1 MGEQSER
8 RPRRSARACRSSPTS
23 SKVSRSAVA
32 ARSTSV
38 ASRWP
43 PGSAMC
49 PDQGSPS
56 RVARSISK
64 NSPEASPSSRI
75 SAIAAVR
82 GPASGASGVRSAR
95 ERRIRSRNEVR
106 ASALIRRTI
115 RESCRTM
122 RLLSQVHGR
131 FTLVHWKNLIAS
143 RAMKARG
150 FSISALLG
158 ACLLLFAVRPARA
171 FPGFLAS
178 KTKTEIKVNST
189 QVVLMKK
196 ANVTAVTVMS
206 DYEGP
211 LEPFAMVLVV
221 PADVAADRVTTLKRE
236 YVDRLDSISAP
247 RFHEYWEQD
256 PCDAGPVEQEWQR
269 NMKADSSS
277 AFLGGGDMPQSTQK
291 VAKELSLDVQAK
303 QKEGEYSFTLLG
315 KEESVAGWLKSKGYN
330 VPAGAEQAVLP
341 YVQAGMRLVVAQVD
355 TKRIELTGGDRAQ
368 LSPIR
373 FWTEQPYGKIPDRVG
388 LLNAGGKQELIVYV
402 LDPEQRYESKNYKN
416 SFPPTNVEV
425 DFSVKERIGEFYAAL
440 QDIIAQ
446 KSPGAFLNEYAWP
459 SDGCGQPCATEPVAI
474 AELLSLGGDVFE
486 LSVPKEERQ
495 PKPPE
500 LTKEEVAAFK
510 EATKELKPK
519 ERKAKEKQAKEDRQI
534 VATRKALVARHK
546 YVLSRTH
553 YRYDDKSLPNDP
565 QFGPAGGAVEGGVAQ
580 PKGQKAEASS
590 DVVPASE
597 NKYQVRYNNFH
608 PWVPVIQ
615 CPTPDRYRWGKAPR
629 DYRGLRKTWIAEDL
643 TRKSRTQIKPAAVLK
658 TAIPSL
664 GLSGS
669 AAPAA
674 SSAAADAGA
683 DAGTGSAAA
692 AGGKCGCSVPGAPS
706 KHAFLS
712 MLSALA
718 GLAFLYR

>member
-1 MGEQSER
+1 
-8 RPRRSARACRSSPTS
+8 
-23 SKVSRSAVA
+23 
-32 ARSTSV
+32 
-38 ASRWP
+38 
-43 PGSAMC
+43 
-49 PDQGSPS
+49 
-56 RVARSISK
+56 
-64 NSPEASPSSRI
+64 
-75 SAIAAVR
+75 
-82 GPASGASGVRSAR
+82 
-95 ERRIRSRNEVR
+95 
-106 ASALIRRTI
+106 
-115 RESCRTM
+115 M

-158 ACLLLFAVRPARA
+158 ACLLLFAARPARA

-330 VPAGAEQAVLP
+330 VPAGAEQAVAP

-355 TKRIELTGGDRAQ
+355 TNRIELVGGDRAQ

-373 FWTEQPYGKIPDRVG
+373 FWTEQPYAQIPDRVG
-388 LLNAGGKQELIVYV
+388 LVNAGGKQQELIVYV

-416 SFPPTNVEV
+416 LFPPTNVEV

-440 QDIIAQ
+440 QDIILQ

-459 SDGCGQPCATEPVAI
+459 IDGCGQPCATEPIAI
-474 AELLSLGGDVFE
+474 AELLSLGADVFE

-495 PKPPE
+495 PKAPE

-580 PKGQKAEASS
+580 PKGQKGEASS
-590 DVVPASE
+590 DVAPASQ

-615 CPTPDRYRWGKAPR
+615 CPTPERYRWGKAPR

-658 TAIPSL
+658 TPVPSL
-664 GLSGS
+664 GLTGS

-674 SSAAADAGA
+674 SAVAADAGA
-683 DAGTGSAAA
+683 DAGTGSTAQ

-706 KHAFLS
+706 SQPFLP

-718 GLAFLYR
+718 GLAFLYRRRR